1 MPVFRTGQI
10 LASNNPRLCLLPD
23 EVQRWG
29 SILNPTNGGINSISQ
44 CAGRIGGQV
53 TTCQSIQGQE
63 NGGLP
68 DNCEIITNT
77 LYLDMTN
84 NNTDGKLQYI
94 TTIYGHLYIR
104 STNTSKISFPA
115 LERILVSDIITPTWE
130 DPAVLFDKNGNLS
143 TIEFPKLTR

>member
-10 LASNNPRLCLLPD
+10 LALNNSRLCLLPD

-29 SILNPTNGGINSISQ
+29 SILNPTNGGINSTSQ

-68 DNCEIITNT
+68 
-77 LYLDMTN
+77 
-84 NNTDGKLQYI
+84 G
-94 TTIYGHLYIR
+94 
-104 STNTSKISFPA
+104 
-115 LERILVSDIITPTWE
+115 E
-130 DPAVLFDKNGNLS
+130 DPAVLFDKNGNLN